1 MASLDPIVP
10 ATVVGTVLLFAAA
23 GRKKKKKKR
32 KVCQPNYVCDEG
44 FEFDLAAGECGEC
57 VPAGGVVEPPPGGC
71 GLYPW
76 LPDQVDAEIE
86 IQIEAGVTDPDEL
99 TLRAARA
106 VYPLSPEGDPQ
117 LWPAAPGDSR
127 AECLWDRILIRVNL
141 ILAQKADDDA
151 DDADDDDDGWDP
163 YPPPGPVDVW
173 EWEQVDNYPEPGKF
187 HQIYYQGKNNSATTL
202 KHIAQKAIAQRVM
215 QLTGDLSLAQ
225 SMSDDAEIWRSYR
238 DLIDCSPWNDAAYGV
253 TYKMGPHKYDT
264 PHGRQIG
271 MNPVHDD
278 VRKKLTQGQ
287 PPRRTVKKPNAHSG
301 GGHFA
306 YLWLPP
312 LDDEAL
318 LEGVV
323 RVDPTYWSTGDSKI
337 MPPPEVLTLGL
348 ENVPKE
354 QTWGCLGFETT
365 FEPEAPFDAELIPM
379 EFG

>member
-1 MASLDPIVP
+1 MALDPIVP
-10 ATVVGTVLLFAAA
+10 AAVVGTALLFAAS
-23 GRKKKKKKR
+23 RKKKR
-32 KVCQPNYVCDEG
+32 KKRKGACQPDYVCDDG
-44 FEFDLAAGECGEC
+44 LEFDPAQGECGEC
-57 VPAGGVVEPPPGGC
+57 VPAGAIVDPPPGGC

-86 IQIEAGVTDPDEL
+86 VHIDAGTTDQEEL
-99 TLRAARA
+99 TLLVARS
-106 VYPLSPEGDPQ
+106 VYPLTPEGVPQ
-117 LWPAAPGDSR
+117 SWPAAAGDAR

-151 DDADDDDDGWDP
+151 DDDDDDGWDP
-163 YPPPGPVDVW
+163 YPPPGPVDIW
-173 EWEQVDNYPEPGKF
+173 DWEQADNYPEPGKF
-187 HQIYYQGKNNSATTL
+187 HQIHYKGENNSATTL

-215 QLTGDLSLAQ
+215 QLSDDLSLAK
-225 SMSDDAEIWRSYR
+225 SISDDATVWRAYR
-238 DLIDCSPWNDAAYGV
+238 DLIDCSPWNDAAFGV
-253 TYKMGPHKYDT
+253 KHKPGSYKYDT

-278 VRKKLTQGQ
+278 VRKKLTQGL
-287 PPRRTVKKPNAHSG
+287 PPRRTVQTPGSHNG

-318 LEGVV
+318 LERIV
-323 RVDPTYWSTGDSKI
+323 RVDPEYWRTGDSKI

-348 ENVPKE
+348 ENVPKA

-365 FEPEAPFDAELIPM
+365 FEPEDPPPAPPLELAPM